1 MIVTA
6 KWLTGFDAKNLGV
19 MYLDKPLRAHTLFQ
33 AITRTNHTW
42 TNPETGQEKT
52 AGLVIDY
59 IGLGAEIATGSVL
72 SVRLPWRTGSPLV
85 RVGRHPPRR
94 SGDRRPSNAL
104 SGPARCVAPSSPP
117 QRSWAPGA

>member
-1 MIVTA
+1 VIVTA

-72 SVRLPWRTGSPLV
+72 SVRLPDHHSCGWAATLHDDPATADQV
-85 RVGRHPPRR
+85 TR
-94 SGDRRPSNAL
+94 SAAL
-104 SGPARCVAPSSPP
+104 RDA
-117 QRSWAPGA
+117 